1 MSETP
6 VLAPVPGVANADG
19 RSRWLLPLALL
30 GTFAAQ
36 ARTLSFYFFQDDY
49 VPFGEIVKN
58 GTWEYLWRLT
68 LAHDLTPNWRVIPG
82 LMYLASYKLFGMTP
96 LPMHI
101 AMLALHLGTVA
112 LLYRIVARTT
122 RRAWAAFAA
131 ALLFGLH
138 PAYAGAMDQ
147 VATVPHVAAAF
158 FLVAALN
165 AIFECTRAG
174 RRSTANAWWA
184 LAVLLYVLA
193 LMSNESMAIIFP
205 AFALAFLLFDEE
217 PRSRLVRAVL
227 RTLPFGIIG
236 FVTAFAVKTC
246 DCTEAS
252 SVYSLDHA
260 PRVFLIYIGRLL
272 YPIGLEPPY
281 YINPPHL
288 YAAIVLLGIAAAALA
303 RGSALG
309 RIGAV
314 WMVLAI
320 IPHIFVEDH
329 TANRFTYLAT
339 PGFAMLAA
347 ACAIAIAP
355 YVLRMHARAPLL
367 LGSGVLAIIA
377 PWYAMQ
383 THLQNEPWRR
393 TTSDWRRLH
402 DELQRAYPDVPP
414 GARVEVIGGRLTH
427 PLDNFFVMPALGWT
441 IWNPGVTL
449 QTFAEDDP
457 YTLKLRQSTNPYV
470 AEFQNGRLV
479 PINKAPPVGVVFEEV
494 VDKERVF
501 RVG

>member
-1 MSETP
+1 M
-6 VLAPVPGVANADG
+6 LAPATGVANADHV
-19 RSRWLLPLALL
+19 SRWLLPLALL
-30 GTFAAQ
+30 GTLAAQ

-58 GTWEYLWRLT
+58 GTWEYLWRLM
-68 LAHDLTPNWRVIPG
+68 LARDLTPNWRVIPG
-82 LMYLASYKLFGMTP
+82 VMYLASYKLFGMTP

-101 AMLALHLGTVA
+101 AMLTFHLGTTA
-112 LLYRIVARTT
+112 LLYRIVVRTT

-147 VATVPHVAAAF
+147 VATVPHVASAF

-165 AIFECTRAG
+165 AIFECTRSEP
-174 RRSTANAWWA
+174 RSTTNAWWA
-184 LAVLLYVLA
+184 LAALLYILA

-205 AFALAFLLFDEE
+205 AFALAFLLFDEQ
-217 PRSRLVRAVL
+217 PRGRLLRAVT
-227 RTLPFGIIG
+227 RTIPFGIIG
-236 FVTAFAVKTC
+236 CVTALAVTAC

-260 PRVFLIYIGRLL
+260 PRVFLIYTGRLL

-281 YINPPHL
+281 YIDPPHL
-288 YAAIVLLGIAAAALA
+288 YAAIVLLAIAAVALA

-309 RIGAV
+309 RIGAA

-339 PGFAMLAA
+339 PGFVMLAA
-347 ACAIAIAP
+347 ACAIAIEP
-355 YVLRMHARAPLL
+355 YVLRMHTRAPAL
-367 LGSGVLAIIA
+367 LGAGMLAIIA

-402 DELQRAYPDVPP
+402 DELQRAYSDVPP

-441 IWNPGVTL
+441 IWNPEVTL

-457 YTLKLRQSTNPYV
+457 YVARLRASSNPYA
-470 AEFQNGRLV
+470 AEFKNGTLV
-479 PINKAPPVGVVFEEV
+479 PINKAPP
-494 VDKERVF
+494 
-501 RVG
+501 